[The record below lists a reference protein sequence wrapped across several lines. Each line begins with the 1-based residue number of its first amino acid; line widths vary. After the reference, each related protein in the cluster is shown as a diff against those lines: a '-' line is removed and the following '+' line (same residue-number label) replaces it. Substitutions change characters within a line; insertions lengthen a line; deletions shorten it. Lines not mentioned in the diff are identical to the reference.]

1 LATLL
6 VSDPIFLEHLVPPG
20 HPERPERLR
29 AIDRALAD
37 EIFAALER
45 RTAPAPVSEETIAF
59 AHDQRY
65 IALIRDNVPAQG
77 FTRLDADTT
86 LSPQSYVAASRAV
99 GAAAMAVDAV
109 MRGSVANAFC
119 AMRPPG
125 HHAEPSQAMG
135 FCLFANAVIAARHA
149 QRAHGAARVA
159 IVDFD
164 VHHGNGTQACVW
176 SDPTILYASTHQM
189 PLYPGTGA
197 ASERGVGNVFNAPL
211 APGAGGVEFN
221 QAYTSIIL
229 PAIESFAPELIIIS
243 AGFDAHWRDPLASL
257 NLEEEDYASAT
268 QMLMDLADRHA
279 GSRIVSLL
287 EGGYDL
293 QSLADSVAA
302 HVKTLMSV

>member
-1 LATLL
+1 
-6 VSDPIFLEHLVPPG
+6 VPPG

-37 EIFAALER
+37 ETFAALER

-268 QMLMDLADRHA
+268 RMLMDLADRHA